1 MKLLAIIIL
10 TLPFLGVSQPIKG
23 NYEYTDHANMS
34 IYRIKLL
41 DSFRFVK
48 SSGLMLGHGS
58 FLGKGYY
65 TQNKDT
71 IELHFESYNRPQP
84 YYEIISKDTLSS
96 NKWDKN
102 DPSNTVSIS
111 INLFE
116 DTKIPLRSLA
126 SLVDLISNNSFV
138 ATISTDEQGRVEF
151 FTTENLID
159 ELGLRSLGFEQLK
172 IPLRDFRG
180 FRTCI
185 NVYLTQEDNN
195 DYRESGEEKYL
206 LSKNGGHLQFLNDD
220 DSLGIKYTKS
230 EYKN

>member
-1 MKLLAIIIL
+1 MKLLTIIIFA
-10 TLPFLGVSQPIKG
+10 LPFLAVSQLIKG

-34 IYRIKLL
+34 IYVIKLL
-41 DSFRFVK
+41 DSSRFVT

-71 IELHFESYNRPQP
+71 LILHFEPYNRPKS
-84 YYEIISKDTLSS
+84 YYEVISKDTLSS

-116 DTKIPLRSLA
+116 DQEIPLRSFA
-126 SLVDLISNNSFV
+126 SLIDLISKNSIV
-138 ATISTDEQGRVEF
+138 ATISADEQGKVEF
-151 FTTENLID
+151 FTTKNLID
-159 ELGLRSLGFEQLK
+159 ELGVRSMGFKQLK

-180 FRTCI
+180 FRSNI
-185 NVYLTQEDNN
+185 NVYLTPESNN
-195 DYRESGEEKYL
+195 DYIESGEDKYL
-206 LSKNGGHLQFLNDD
+206 LSKKSRHLQFIDED
-220 DSLGIKYTKS
+220 GSLGVKYTKS
-230 EYKN
+230 QNKK